1 MVTDQHGAER
11 QLLSECKIQ
20 RSMETYEKLYKH
32 FYSFSMRVCYRYL
45 KNEHE
50 AMEVVNDSFL
60 TIFKKIDSY
69 DLSRPF
75 EPWLRRIL
83 INNSINFLKKYSK
96 HILLDTDEPES
107 IFMNHAENDGF
118 HDLSYNEL
126 LALIQEL
133 SPTYRTVFNLYV
145 IDGFTHE
152 EISEKLGISIG
163 SSKSNLSRAREN
175 LRHMLRRSNQENAKI
190 GEYEG

>member
-1 MVTDQHGAER
+1 MEH
-11 QLLSECKIQ
+11 QLLFECQQKG
-20 RSMETYEKLYKH
+20 SMESYEKLYKH
-32 FYSFSMRVCYRYL
+32 FYGFAMRVCYRYL

-50 AMEVVNDSFL
+50 ATEVVNDSFL
-60 TIFKKIDSY
+60 TVFKKIDTY

-83 INNSINFLKKYSK
+83 INNSINFIKKHSK
-96 HILLDTDEPES
+96 HVLLETDDQEPLHS
-107 IFMNHAENDGF
+107 GYIENEGF

-126 LALIQEL
+126 LSLIQEL

-145 IDGFTHE
+145 IDGYTHE
-152 EISEKLGISIG
+152 EIAEQLSISVG

-175 LRHMLRRSNQENAKI
+175 LRERLRRNDLETEKI
-190 GEYEG
+190 E

>member
-1 MVTDQHGAER
+1 
-11 QLLSECKIQ
+11 
-20 RSMETYEKLYKH
+20 
-32 FYSFSMRVCYRYL
+32 
-45 KNEHE
+45 
-50 AMEVVNDSFL
+50 DSFL

-83 INNSINFLKKYSK
+83 INNSINFLKKHSK
-96 HILLDTDEPES
+96 HVLLDTDESES
-107 IFMNHAENDGF
+107 IFMDHAENDGF
-118 HDLSYNEL
+118 HDLSYSEL

-152 EISEKLGISIG
+152 EISKRLGISIG

-175 LRHMLRRSNQENAKI
+175 LRHMLRRSNQETAKI